1 MKFSEVRKTTDG
13 RYYTKA
19 TTDENTQVTVQID
32 KVKVSDFSMLT
43 FLDDTN
49 TNKITD
55 IDTENKAAAVD
66 NSESW
71 FGKVLS
77 ERQLKAAYV
86 SSMQEGV
93 MNISKVTIG
102 RKSVMKVFDHEHNE
116 INVDDID
123 NELMCDVVIEFSGL
137 WFLRNSFGP
146 IWRLAQI
153 RCHRPKKISY
163 TSACLFSKD
172 EQADSGSDIEDDDD
186 FV

>member
-19 TTDENTQVTVQID
+19 TAGENTQVTVQID

-43 FLDDTN
+43 FSDITN
-49 TNKITD
+49 TSKITD

-66 NSESW
+66 NSEAW
-71 FGKVLS
+71 FGKVLN
-77 ERQLKAAYV
+77 EIQLKAAYV

-102 RKSVMKVFDHEHNE
+102 KKSVMKVFDHEHNE
-116 INVDDID
+116 ISVDDID
-123 NELMCDVVIEFSGL
+123 SELTCDVVIEFSGL

-163 TSACLFSKD
+163 TNACLFSKD
-172 EQADSGSDIEDDDD
+172 AQADSDIEDDDD